1 MYVCVLEWE
10 RDRERERERE
20 SLCVYSLY
28 IVCNRKKRDI
38 YKDVMVFRYIDRQID
53 RHIYGQMDRYTEKN
67 KTMEKERDNEN

>member
-1 MYVCVLEWE
+1 MCVFSSEKE
-10 RDRERERERE
+10 RERERKRDRE